1 MRQPSPDLSASLRLL
16 RSAKMSALLQRAS
29 ALRVRSPLDLRV
41 AASRSYAVHAHTP
54 PNPRRKAAVPPYQK
68 ILKNF
73 EKVRSIL
80 GSRKLTLAE
89 KILYAHLDNA
99 EESLLTNTNNGQNI
113 RGVAN
118 LKLKPDRVAMQDA
131 SAQMAI
137 LQFMTCNLPSTAV
150 PASIHCDH
158 MIVGEKGAD
167 TDLPNSIA
175 GNKEVFDFLESAG
188 KKYGMEFWPPGAGI
202 IHQTV
207 LENYAAPGLMMLG
220 TDSHTPNAGG
230 LGAIAIG
237 VGGADAVDALVDA
250 PWELKAP
257 KILGVRLE
265 GKLSGWA
272 SPKDLILH
280 LAGILTVR
288 GGTGSIIEYHGP
300 GVETLSCTGMATS
313 CNMGA
318 EVGAT
323 TSIFPFSDNH
333 IPYLQATGR
342 ESIIDAVKGIA
353 YGSEQYNFLRADVGA
368 EYDQEITINLSTLEP
383 HINGP
388 FTPDLSTPL
397 SKFKEAV
404 KTNNWPDT
412 FSAGLIGSCTNSSY
426 EDMTRAEDLVKQ
438 AQAAGLKPKSD
449 FFITPGSEQVRAT
462 LEESKTLET
471 FTSAGGTVLANA
483 CGPCIGQWKRT
494 DGIKKGEENAILC
507 SYNRNFPGRNDGNPR
522 TMSFLASPEIVTAM
536 SYGGSTTFNPLID
549 DIVLPSG
556 EKFKFEPPKGTQL
569 PASGFAVGNP
579 AFLPLSADPDSSVQ
593 VVVDPESDRLAILE
607 PFEPFPQGELEGL
620 KVLYKVKGQCT
631 TDTISAAGP
640 WLKYKGH
647 LPNIAENTLIGAI
660 NAATGETNV
669 AYDSDGSKTT
679 IPELAK
685 KWKGKGQHWLVV
697 AEDNYGEGSAREH
710 AALQPRY
717 LGGQVILTKS
727 FARIHETNLKK
738 QGVVPL
744 TFGNKEDY
752 NRIDANDMVD
762 TEGLWDVLQND
773 GQGEIN
779 LRVSKESGESF
790 TIPVKHTLS
799 KDQCAFI
806 LAGSAL
812 NLLAKRHKSE

>member
-1 MRQPSPDLSASLRLL
+1 VHQSQPPI
-16 RSAKMSALLQRAS
+16 
-29 ALRVRSPLDLRV
+29 
-41 AASRSYAVHAHTP
+41 
-54 PNPRRKAAVPPYQK
+54 RRKAAVPPYQK
-68 ILKNF
+68 ILTNF
-73 EKVRSIL
+73 ENVRDIL
-80 GSRKLTLAE
+80 GRRKLALAE
-89 KILYAHLDNA
+89 KILYSHLDNPA
-99 EESLLTNTNNGQNI
+99 ESLLTNTDNGNNI
-113 RGVAN
+113 RGNAN

-137 LQFMTCNLPSTAV
+137 LQFMTCNLPRTAV

-175 GNKEVFDFLESAG
+175 GNKEVFDFLESAA
-188 KKYGMEFWPPGAGI
+188 KRYGIEFWPPGAGI

-265 GKLSGWA
+265 GKLSGWT
-272 SPKDLILH
+272 SPKDVILH
-280 LAGILTVR
+280 LAGQLTVR
-288 GGTGSIIEYHGP
+288 GGTGSILEYNGP
-300 GVETLSCTGMATS
+300 GVDTLSCTGMATI

-323 TSIFPFSDNH
+323 TSIFPFSESH

-342 ESIIDAVKGIA
+342 GAIIDAVKGIA
-353 YGSEQYNFLRADVGA
+353 YGSEKYNFLRADNGA
-368 EYDQEITINLSTLEP
+368 EYDQEIVIDLSTLEP

-397 SKFKEAV
+397 SKFKDAV
-404 KTNNWPDT
+404 KTNKWPDT

-462 LEESKTLET
+462 LEDSKTLDT

-494 DGIKKGEENAILC
+494 DGVKKGEENAILC

-536 SYGGSTTFNPLID
+536 SYSGSTSFNPLVDVIP
-549 DIVLPSG
+549 LPSG
-556 EKFKFEPPKGTQL
+556 DKFKFDPPKGAQL
-569 PASGFAVGNP
+569 PGTGFAIGNP
-579 AFLPLSADPDSSVQ
+579 AFFPISADPDQSVE
-593 VVVDPESDRLAILE
+593 VIVDPESDRLALLE
-607 PFEPFPQGELEGL
+607 PFEPFPEGELKGL
-620 KVLYKVKGQCT
+620 QVLFKVKGQCT

-669 AYDSDGSKTT
+669 AYDSDGAASS

-685 KWKGKGQHWLVV
+685 KWKAKGQHWLVV

-717 LGGQVILTKS
+717 LGGQIILAKS

-744 TFGNKEDY
+744 TFVDKADY
-752 NRIDANDMVD
+752 DRIDACDQVD
-762 TEGLWDVLQND
+762 TEGLWDVLKNG

-779 LRVSKESGESF
+779 LKVTKKDGTSF

-799 KDQCAFI
+799 KDQCGFI

-812 NLLAKRHKSE
+812 NLLSKRHQAN